1 MIRGDRIFGA
11 VMMVL
16 ALGYFLSAASIQ
28 TSFISDPVGPRV
40 FPYLVGSVVMVCA
53 VYMVIK
59 PDPDADWPGV
69 SMALHMAVALA
80 VLVGY
85 ALVIRPLG
93 FILPT
98 IVAAGVLSY
107 LISPRPGPAMVAGV
121 GLGFGLY
128 GLFALVLGLGLHPL
142 PRALM
147 GN

>member
-16 ALGYFLSAASIQ
+16 ALGYFLSAMTIQ
-28 TSFISDPVGPRV
+28 TSFMSDPVGPRV
-40 FPYLVGSVVMVCA
+40 FPYIVGSVVMICA
-53 VYMVIK
+53 IYMVLK
-59 PDPDADWPGV
+59 PDPDVEWPGL
-69 SMALHMAVALA
+69 SMTLQMGLALA
-80 VLVGY
+80 LLVGY
-85 ALVIRPLG
+85 ALVIRPWG

-98 IVAAGVLSY
+98 IIVSGVLSY
-107 LISPRPGPAMVAGV
+107 LISPRPVPALLSGI